1 MVTTARE
8 LARPRDTH
16 QSPRVIV
23 FVAVALLAMTVRE
36 AAAQSAALGSGR
48 IEMSAGAAWL
58 GGQAFGSA
66 DANETTSANAPFRL
80 FSTSSEL
87 GSAAGFDARVGVRVA
102 GTVVVEADASYAR
115 PELRITTSSDVESAA
130 GLSAVE
136 RLQQYMIGG
145 GATWYLPT
153 ASRVAPFVTAGGG
166 YLRQLHDRAL
176 LVQTGRYYRFGG
188 GVVYLL
194 SSQSAGTLK
203 ATGIRVDLR
212 ATVFKDGV
220 ALDGNT
226 HVAAAV
232 AGSFLIRF

>member
-1 MVTTARE
+1 MIAC
-8 LARPRDTH
+8 
-16 QSPRVIV
+16 
-23 FVAVALLAMTVRE
+23 VAIALLATTARE

-58 GGQAFGSA
+58 SSQAFGSA

-87 GSAAGFDARVGVRVA
+87 GSAAGLDARVGVRLA
-102 GTVVVEADASYAR
+102 GTLVVEADASYAR
-115 PELRITTSSDVESAA
+115 PELRITTSSDAESAT
-130 GLSAVE
+130 GLTAAE

-145 GATWYLPT
+145 GATWYVPT
-153 ASRVAPFVTAGGG
+153 ASRVAPFVAGGAG

-194 SSQSAGTLK
+194 SSQSTGTLK

-212 ATVFKDGV
+212 ATTFKDGV
-220 ALDGNT
+220 ALDGDT

-232 AGSFLIRF
+232 AGSFLVRF